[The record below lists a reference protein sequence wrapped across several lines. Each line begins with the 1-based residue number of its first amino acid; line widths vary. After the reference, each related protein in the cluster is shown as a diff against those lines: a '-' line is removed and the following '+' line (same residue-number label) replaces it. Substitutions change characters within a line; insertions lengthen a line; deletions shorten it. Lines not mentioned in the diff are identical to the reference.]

1 VNFLKIQSSISSVR
15 ASVIIP
21 DTMNQAK
28 IRNFAI
34 IAHVDHGKST
44 LADRLMAITGTLTG
58 KDLDQEQFLDS
69 NPISRERGITI
80 KLAPVH
86 MTYTIDSVDYVL
98 NLIDTPG
105 HVDFSYEVVRTL
117 YACEGAILVVD
128 ATKGIQ
134 AQTVSHFTVAKNL
147 GLTIIPVINKVDLD
161 SAEVERVENEMVES
175 FGFVKEEIYRISAK
189 TGLGVGELIEAVIR
203 KVPAPTLSDDKST
216 QALIFDSKYDEHRG
230 IVIFVR
236 VRNGA
241 IRKGEEILFASDKSK
256 ALVMDVGFMSPTFTS
271 TDKLE
276 NGDVGYVITNIKDI
290 TQAKVGDTMTMAKH
304 PGESL
309 PGYKEQKPF
318 VYLSIYP
325 TSSSDFQ
332 NLRKAIYSLKL
343 TDAALVIAPDYS
355 TIFGSGFRCGFL
367 GLLHSQIVMERIER
381 EYSLDVFSAPPSILY
396 LVDGQEVSSPKDFD
410 ISKNDIKEPFILG
423 EVYTPSQYL
432 GGILDLVYKGRGTEG
447 DVTYFGNQVRITF
460 EMPLSNIVYD
470 FYDRLKS
477 ASAGYASFDYDFF
490 DYRNSNLERVDIS
503 VNDLIVPELS
513 FIVHRSTTDAFSR
526 KIVEALSKSIPKHS
540 FQIAVRAQVGG
551 KVIASEKIGAY
562 MKDVT
567 GKLYG
572 GDRTRKDKLLD
583 KQKEGKKKM
592 KSIGRVNVPKEAFM
606 SILKV

>member
-1 VNFLKIQSSISSVR
+1 MLL
-15 ASVIIP
+15 
-21 DTMNQAK
+21 MNN

-44 LADRLMAITGTLTG
+44 LADRLMALTGTLTG
-58 KDLDQEQFLDS
+58 KDLNQEQFLDS

-86 MTYTIDSVDYVL
+86 MKYSKDGQEYIL

-134 AQTVSHFTVAKNL
+134 AQTVSHFNVAKSL
-147 GLTIIPVINKVDLD
+147 GLTIIPAINKVDLE
-161 SAEVERVENEMVES
+161 SAEVEKVESEMVES
-175 FGFVKEEIYRISAK
+175 FGFVREEIMRISAK
-189 TGLGVGELIEAVIR
+189 SGYGVEELLAQLIE
-203 KVPAPTLSDDKST
+203 KVPPPGEATMDKT

-236 VRNGA
+236 VRNGE
-241 IRKGEEILFASDKSK
+241 IRKGDEIIFSSDQSR
-256 ALVMDVGFMSPTFTS
+256 ALVMDVGFMAPSFMS
-271 TDKLE
+271 TDKLA

-290 TQAKVGDTMTMAKH
+290 TQAKVGDTMTLSKNPA
-304 PGESL
+304 ESL

-355 TIFGSGFRCGFL
+355 SVFGSGFRCGFL
-367 GLLHSQIVMERIER
+367 GLLHSQIVMERLER
-381 EYSLDVFSAPPSILY
+381 EYGLDVFSAPPSILY
-396 LVDGQEVSSPKDFD
+396 LVDGEEVSSPKDFD

-423 EVYTPSQYL
+423 EVYTPAQYL

-470 FYDRLKS
+470 FYDKLKS
-477 ASAGYASFDYDFF
+477 ASAGYASFDYEFF

-503 VNDLIVPELS
+503 VNDVIVPELS
-513 FIVHRSTTDAFSR
+513 FIVHRSNTESFSR
-526 KIVEALSKSIPKHS
+526 RIVEVLSKSIPKHS

-551 KVIASEKIGAY
+551 KIIASEKIGAY